1 MSAVRI
7 ALAIL
12 MEGSSFATKLP
23 FITPIAS
30 LILQALTMR
39 DARVPQISYACPVF
53 WYVRLQEVKQYKEEC
68 ETVMRKLSR
77 VARVI
82 LNVCE
87 LCEMHNLSEEEM
99 PTSLRAVLSSLQRFV
114 SSVASIIPPW
124 PLWSDDRPESWI
136 RLSGCWRSVPRE
148 RDSKESFYVR
158 TCWRRSSNV
167 MGSYLTCFKHSRWA
181 FNLFMSIWY
190 LIST

>member
-53 WYVRLQEVKQYKEEC
+53 
-68 ETVMRKLSR
+68 
-77 VARVI
+77 
-82 LNVCE
+82 
-87 LCEMHNLSEEEM
+87 
-99 PTSLRAVLSSLQRFV
+99 
-114 SSVASIIPPW
+114 
-124 PLWSDDRPESWI
+124 
-136 RLSGCWRSVPRE
+136 
-148 RDSKESFYVR
+148 
-158 TCWRRSSNV
+158 
-167 MGSYLTCFKHSRWA
+167 
-181 FNLFMSIWY
+181 
-190 LIST
+190 